1 MGGGG
6 RAGPC
11 KAGGGACR
19 AGPRVALG
27 RGRGLLVGG
36 ARAASPGPGA
46 GGAGGRGGLVPSS
59 AFGQGDG
66 RHFPGG
72 GGTWRR
78 RGQGPIPRR
87 AGRGRGAPPLASEA
101 GPAVPFVARCGWG
114 RAEGRGKGRAREGEP
129 ERGRRRRTM
138 EPMCAC
144 GSGTAPPPL
153 LPPPGGD
160 AAPPLPLAPAP
171 APRG

>member
-1 MGGGG
+1 MTSRGGVGWEGSCKAEGG
-6 RAGPC
+6 AVGAGPW
-11 KAGGGACR
+11 
-19 AGPRVALG
+19 
-27 RGRGLLVGG
+27 VGG
-36 ARAASPGPGA
+36 ARAASLEPGA
-46 GGAGGRGGLVPSS
+46 GGGGGRGGLVPSI
-59 AFGQGDG
+59 AFGEGDG
-66 RHFPGG
+66 CHSPGG
-72 GGTWRR
+72 GGPWRR

-114 RAEGRGKGRAREGEP
+114 RVEGRGKGRAWEGEP
-129 ERGRRRRTM
+129 ERGRHRRTM

-144 GSGTAPPPL
+144 GSGTAPPPP

-160 AAPPLPLAPAP
+160 AALLLPLVRAP